1 MKINHI
7 KNIFP
12 DAQVARYNMG
22 VWQKSVEDA
31 LCFIGREVVTPGVP
45 GEPDTGILKLF
56 EIGKDGIIKH
66 ERVIW
71 KPLYEGINLEDP
83 RALQLPNENLIIGLT
98 CVLRNKNGQPI
109 PFPAIVKIDYLNSWK
124 QNLPPFLV
132 IDTFGPGKNITPI
145 DSSTYLFRPESSDYN
160 HKILVFSLHSQ
171 VPQKICDIEFPLDLP
186 WAKWRIGTTMPPIWL
201 NSEEALFIIH
211 GITMQNIG
219 GKEKYIYSIGRAKL
233 IRKKNKFQVVVA
245 KEPILTPDNFLDEE
259 GLPLVAELHPE
270 ERRVVYSCGGTIKKG
285 IKSSLSLY
293 VNVGD
298 RTTFEVEFSMDE
310 LMKGLIVELVL

>member
-7 KNIFP
+7 KNLFP
-12 DAQVARYNMG
+12 DVQVARYNMG
-22 VWQKSVEDA
+22 VWQKSQEDS
-31 LCFIGREVVTPGVP
+31 LCFIGREVAAAGGI

-56 EIGKDGIIKH
+56 EISKDGEVLN

-71 KPLYEGINLEDP
+71 KPLYDGINLEDP

-98 CVLRNKNGQPI
+98 CVLRNKRGEPV

-145 DSSTYLFRPESSDYN
+145 DNTTYLFRPDSAEYN
-160 HKILVFSLHSQ
+160 HKILVFSLQSQ
-171 VPQKICDIEFPLDLP
+171 VPEKLGDIEFPLDLP
-186 WAKWRIGTTMPPIWL
+186 WAKWRIGTAMPPIWL
-201 NSEEALFIIH
+201 TPHEALFIIH
-211 GITMQNIG
+211 GITMENVD

-233 IRKKNKFQVVVA
+233 IRKKNKFEVIVA
-245 KEPILTPDNFLDEE
+245 KEAILTPDDFLNKE
-259 GLPLVAELHPE
+259 GQPLVEELHPE
-270 ERRVVYSCGGTIKKG
+270 FRRVLYSCGGIIKKNMQDA
-285 IKSSLSLY
+285 LSLY

-298 RTTFEVEFSMDE
+298 RKTFEVAFSLSE
-310 LMKGLIVELVL
+310 LKNGLF